1 MEFITKSLQGLW
13 ETSGVFFFLQD
24 PLALVMV
31 GVACVLLYLAIV
43 KGFEPL
49 LLLPIA
55 FGMLLTN
62 LLGSEVFHEELF
74 AGGHVNWGLFG
85 GAVMVDGNDLL
96 NAASYTVN
104 AAGQILNQAG
114 LVIGHF
120 VNAVSTADATVTM
133 PLVDALAQLTANG
146 NAASIVMENAFLSN
160 GAVYSE
166 AGVLLA
172 NSGKEISAGLLD
184 FLYLGVKLGIYPCL
198 IFMGVGA
205 GTDFGP
211 LISNPKT
218 LLLGAAAQLGIFATF
233 VAAYNLFGFNVAEAS
248 SIAIIGGAD
257 GPTAIW
263 LTGKLAPHL
272 LGPIAVAAYSYMALV
287 PVIQP
292 PIMRALTT
300 KKEREIV
307 MEQLKPAT
315 KTQKILFPIVVTIL
329 VSLLLP
335 SATPLVGCLMLGN
348 LAKECGVTERLNKTM
363 QNELMNIVTI
373 FLGITVGA
381 TATAST
387 FLTPKTLAIIA
398 MGIVAFGMGTA
409 GGVLLAKVMNWISGG
424 KINPLIGSAGV
435 SAVPMAARVSQR
447 EGQKANPANF
457 LLMHAMGPNVAGVIG
472 SAIAAGVLLSMFGG

>member
-1 MEFITKSLQGLW
+1 MEAIMNFIHQTGFYLFAQGDNW
-13 ETSGVFFFLQD
+13 KC
-24 PLALVMV
+24 LVMIAI
-31 GVACVLLYLAIV
+31 ACVLLFLGIV
-43 KGFEPL
+43 KKFEPL
-49 LLLPIA
+49 LLVPIA
-55 FGMLLTN
+55 FGMLITN
-62 LLGSEVFHEELF
+62 LPGAEMYHEILF
-74 AGGHVNWGLFG
+74 AGGHVHWDLFG
-85 GAVMVDGNDLL
+85 GAPITQEFLTQMA
-96 NAASYTVN
+96 NAGVSEAVLSAVSV
-104 AAGQILNQAG
+104 GQSVSVG
-114 LVIGHF
+114 LVDI
-120 VNAVSTADATVTM
+120 
-133 PLVDALAQLTANG
+133 
-146 NAASIVMENAFLSN
+146 
-160 GAVYSE
+160 
-166 AGVLLA
+166 
-172 NSGKEISAGLLD
+172 
-184 FLYLGVKLGIYPCL
+184 LYLGIKLGIYPCL

-218 LLLGAAAQLGIFATF
+218 LLLGAAAQAGIFFTF
-233 VAAYNLFGFNVAEAS
+233 ICASLLGFTPKEAGA
-248 SIAIIGGAD
+248 IGIIGGAD

-300 KKEREIV
+300 EKERKIV

-315 KTQKILFPIVVTIL
+315 KTQKIIFPIVVTIL
-329 VSLLLP
+329 VALLLP
-335 SATPLVGCLMLGN
+335 SAASLVGCLMLGN

-381 TATAST
+381 TATADT
-387 FLTPKTLAIIA
+387 FLKVETLKIIA
-398 MGIVAFGMGTA
+398 MGIVAFGIGTA
-409 GGVLLAKVMNWISGG
+409 SGVLLAKLMNWISGG

-472 SAIAAGVLLSMFGG
+472 SAIAAGVLLSMFG